1 MAGMYVQ
8 IGGVSA
14 GLVVMVLAAVLGVA
28 AFAYV
33 VVSLIANRRRK

>member
-1 MAGMYVQ
+1 MNVQ
-8 IGGVSA
+8 IEFTA
-14 GLVVMVLAAVLGVA
+14 GLVVVVPAVVLGVT

>member
-1 MAGMYVQ
+1 MSVE

-14 GLVVMVLAAVLGVA
+14 GLVVVVLALVLGVA
-28 AFAYV
+28 AFAHV